1 MIRIDDDNWF
11 EFLPGH
17 THHSGGLE
25 ARDYQSCPV
34 GYLAYAKPFD
44 LPLIPR
50 EEWRE
55 RLADLKGRKARLSD
69 IRNRGMYGSQIP
81 SRDQDGYGYCWAHS
95 SVSCCLIVRAI
106 NNQPYADLSAF
117 SVAAPIKNFRNQG
130 GWGSQSLEW
139 IAEKGVATSR
149 TWPQQSMNRGN
160 VNAEM
165 WADAAQHRI
174 TEWMDLD
181 PDSGQYIDQFVTC
194 LLSGIPV
201 VTDLNWWSH
210 SVATLDLE
218 EIDPAD
224 PARSIVTNIWNSWGD
239 SWSERG
245 IGQLK
250 GRRAIPDGALAPRV
264 MTGAGQ

>member
-11 EFLPGH
+11 EHLPGH
-17 THHSGGLE
+17 THFSGGLQ
-25 ARDYQSCPV
+25 ARDYSACPV
-34 GYLAYAKPFD
+34 GYLACAKPFD

-50 EEWRE
+50 DEWRE
-55 RLADLKGRKARLSD
+55 RLADRKGRNATLRSVRD
-69 IRNRGMYGSQIP
+69 RGMYGSQIP

-95 SVSCCLIVRAI
+95 SVSACLLVRAI

-160 VNAEM
+160 VNAAM
-165 WADAAQHRI
+165 WADAAEHRV

-181 PDSGQYIDQFVTC
+181 PGSDQFIDQYVTC

-201 VTDLNWWSH
+201 VADRNWWWH
-210 SVATLDLE
+210 STADTDLE

-224 PARSIVTNIWNSWGD
+224 PIRSIVSWTWNSWGD
-239 SWSERG
+239 GWSERG
-245 IGQLK
+245 MGQIK
-250 GRRAIPDGALAPRV
+250 GRRAIPDGAIAPRV
-264 MTGAGQ
+264 MTGAGR